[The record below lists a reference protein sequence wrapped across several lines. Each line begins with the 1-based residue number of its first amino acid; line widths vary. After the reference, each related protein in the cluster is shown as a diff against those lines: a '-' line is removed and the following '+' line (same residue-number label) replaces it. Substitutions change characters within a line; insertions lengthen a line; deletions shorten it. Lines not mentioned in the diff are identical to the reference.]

1 MSQPASPPVFP
12 PPPAG
17 PQLVRVAETGR
28 ARLPFV
34 LDGVAVEA
42 LAGDTLL
49 TAILTRQRYLRESEF
64 GDGPRAG
71 FCLIGA
77 CQDCWVRTEDG
88 TRLRACST
96 PLREGM
102 RVVTRA
108 VWAAGGDGTAAA
120 SGMAAA
126 PAAPGAPIAS
136 TPSAASEAPAAPA
149 AAANPS
155 NDGGAR

>member
-1 MSQPASPPVFP
+1 MSQPASPPANPPVFP

-17 PQLVRVAETGR
+17 PQLVRVAETDR
-28 ARLPFV
+28 ARVPFV

-49 TAILTRQRYLRESEF
+49 TAILTRQRHLRDSEF

-108 VWAAGGDGTAAA
+108 VWTAGGGDA
-120 SGMAAA
+120 MAAA
-126 PAAPGAPIAS
+126 PVGEV
-136 TPSAASEAPAAPA
+136 AASARP
-149 AAANPS
+149 ANPG